1 MYITQLLLIVSNMF
15 QNSTD
20 VTPIDTLSQ
29 VYSDKWI
36 TAVNQGEGF
45 FASFMSS
52 NNLIFVVL
60 GVTLIIWTVLIV
72 YLTRVDKRITMLE
85 NKLNNLSNE
94 A

>member
-1 MYITQLLLIVSNMF
+1 MF
-15 QNSTD
+15 QDSTG
-20 VTPIDTLSQ
+20 TIPIDTLSKA
-29 VYSDKWI
+29 YSDKWI
-36 TAVNQGEGF
+36 TTVNQGEGL

-72 YLTRVDKRITMLE
+72 YLTRVDKRITILE
-85 NKLNNLSNE
+85 NQLNHSSNE

>member
-1 MYITQLLLIVSNMF
+1 MYITQLLFIVSNMF
-15 QNSTD
+15 QDSTGII
-20 VTPIDTLSQ
+20 TIDTLSKA
-29 VYSDKWI
+29 YSDKWI
-36 TAVNQGEGF
+36 TTVNQGEGF

-85 NKLNNLSNE
+85 NQLNHSSNE

>member
-1 MYITQLLLIVSNMF
+1 MYITQLLFIVSNMF
-15 QNSTD
+15 QDSTGII
-20 VTPIDTLSQ
+20 PIDTLSKA
-29 VYSDKWI
+29 YSDKWI
-36 TAVNQGEGF
+36 TTVNQGEGF

-85 NKLNNLSNE
+85 NQLNHSSNE

>member
-1 MYITQLLLIVSNMF
+1 MYITQLLFIVSNMF
-15 QNSTD
+15 QDSTGII
-20 VTPIDTLSQ
+20 PIDTLSKA
-29 VYSDKWI
+29 YSDKWI
-36 TAVNQGEGF
+36 TTVNQGEGL

-85 NKLNNLSNE
+85 NKLNHSSNE

>member
-1 MYITQLLLIVSNMF
+1 MF
-15 QNSTD
+15 QDSTD
-20 VTPIDTLSQ
+20 VTPVDTLSQ

-36 TAVNQGEGF
+36 TAVNQGEGL

-72 YLTRVDKRITMLE
+72 YLTRVDKRVTMLE

>member
-1 MYITQLLLIVSNMF
+1 MYITQLLFIVSNMF
-15 QNSTD
+15 QDSTD
-20 VTPIDTLSQ
+20 VTPIDTLSK

-72 YLTRVDKRITMLE
+72 YLARVDKRITMLE
-85 NKLNNLSNE
+85 NKLNHSSNE

>member
-1 MYITQLLLIVSNMF
+1 MHITQLLFIVSNMF
-15 QNSTD
+15 QDSTG
-20 VTPIDTLSQ
+20 TIPIDTLSKA
-29 VYSDKWI
+29 YSDKWI
-36 TAVNQGEGF
+36 TTVNQGEGF

-85 NKLNNLSNE
+85 NQLNHSSNE

>member
-1 MYITQLLLIVSNMF
+1 MYITQLLFIVSNMF
-15 QNSTD
+15 QDSTG
-20 VTPIDTLSQ
+20 TIPIDTLSKA
-29 VYSDKWI
+29 YSDKWI
-36 TAVNQGEGF
+36 TTVNQGEGF

-72 YLTRVDKRITMLE
+72 YLTRVDKRITILE
-85 NKLNNLSNE
+85 NQLNHSSNE

>member
-1 MYITQLLLIVSNMF
+1 MYLTQLVFLVTSMF
-15 QNSTD
+15 QDSID
-20 VTPIDTLSQ
+20 VAPMDTLSE

-36 TAVNQGEGF
+36 AAANQGEGF
-45 FASFMSS
+45 LASFMSS

-72 YLTRVDKRITMLE
+72 YLTRVDKKISLLE
-85 NKLNNLSNE
+85 NQLNHSSNE

>member
-1 MYITQLLLIVSNMF
+1 MYITQLLFIVSNMF

>member
-1 MYITQLLLIVSNMF
+1 MHITQLLFIVSNMF
-15 QNSTD
+15 QDSTGII
-20 VTPIDTLSQ
+20 PIDTLSKA
-29 VYSDKWI
+29 YSDKWI
-36 TAVNQGEGF
+36 TTVNQGEGF

-72 YLTRVDKRITMLE
+72 YLTRVDKRITILE
-85 NKLNNLSNE
+85 NQLNHSSNE

>member
-1 MYITQLLLIVSNMF
+1 MF
-15 QNSTD
+15 QDSTGII
-20 VTPIDTLSQ
+20 PIDTLSNA
-29 VYSDKWI
+29 YSDKWI
-36 TAVNQGEGF
+36 TTVNQGEGF

-72 YLTRVDKRITMLE
+72 YLTRVDKRITTLE
-85 NKLNNLSNE
+85 NQLNHSSNE

>member
-1 MYITQLLLIVSNMF
+1 MYITQLLFIVSNMF
-15 QNSTD
+15 QDSTGII
-20 VTPIDTLSQ
+20 PIDTLSKA
-29 VYSDKWI
+29 YSDKWI
-36 TAVNQGEGF
+36 TTVNQGEGL

-85 NKLNNLSNE
+85 NQLNHSSNE

>member
-1 MYITQLLLIVSNMF
+1 MHITQLLFIVSNMF
-15 QNSTD
+15 QDSTGII
-20 VTPIDTLSQ
+20 PIDTLSKA
-29 VYSDKWI
+29 YSDKWM
-36 TAVNQGEGF
+36 TTVNQGEGL

-72 YLTRVDKRITMLE
+72 YLTRVDKRITILE
-85 NKLNNLSNE
+85 NQLNHSSNE

>member
-1 MYITQLLLIVSNMF
+1 MYITQLLFIVSNNF
-15 QNSTD
+15 QDSTG
-20 VTPIDTLSQ
+20 VIPVDTLSKA
-29 VYSDKWI
+29 YSDKWI

-85 NKLNNLSNE
+85 NQLNHSSNE

>member
-1 MYITQLLLIVSNMF
+1 MYITQLLFIVSNMF
-15 QNSTD
+15 QDSTD
-20 VTPIDTLSQ
+20 VTPVDTLSQ

-36 TAVNQGEGF
+36 TAVNQGEGL

>member
-1 MYITQLLLIVSNMF
+1 MHITQLLFIVSNMF
-15 QNSTD
+15 QDSTG
-20 VTPIDTLSQ
+20 TIPIDTLSKA
-29 VYSDKWI
+29 YSDKWI
-36 TAVNQGEGF
+36 TTVNQGEGF

-72 YLTRVDKRITMLE
+72 YLTRVDKRITILE
-85 NKLNNLSNE
+85 NQLNHSSNE

>member
-1 MYITQLLLIVSNMF
+1 MYITQLLFIVSYKF
-15 QNSTD
+15 QDSTG
-20 VTPIDTLSQ
+20 VIPVDTLSKA
-29 VYSDKWI
+29 YSDKWI

-85 NKLNNLSNE
+85 NQLNHSSNE

>member
-1 MYITQLLLIVSNMF
+1 MHITQLLFIVSNMF
-15 QNSTD
+15 QDSTG
-20 VTPIDTLSQ
+20 TIPIDTLSKA
-29 VYSDKWI
+29 YSDKWM
-36 TAVNQGEGF
+36 TTVNQGEGL

-72 YLTRVDKRITMLE
+72 YLTRVDKRITILE
-85 NKLNNLSNE
+85 NQLNHSSNE

>member
-1 MYITQLLLIVSNMF
+1 MHITQLLFIVSNMF
-15 QNSTD
+15 QDSTG
-20 VTPIDTLSQ
+20 TIPIDTLSKA
-29 VYSDKWI
+29 YSDKWI
-36 TAVNQGEGF
+36 TTVNQGEGL

-85 NKLNNLSNE
+85 NQLNHSSNE

>member
-1 MYITQLLLIVSNMF
+1 MYITQLLFIVSNMF
-15 QNSTD
+15 QDSTGII
-20 VTPIDTLSQ
+20 PIDTLSKA
-29 VYSDKWI
+29 YSDKWI
-36 TAVNQGEGF
+36 TPVNQGEGF

-85 NKLNNLSNE
+85 NQLNHSSNE

>member
-1 MYITQLLLIVSNMF
+1 MHITQLLFIVSNMF
-15 QNSTD
+15 QDSTGII
-20 VTPIDTLSQ
+20 PIDTLSKA
-29 VYSDKWI
+29 YSDKWI
-36 TAVNQGEGF
+36 TTVNQGEGF

-85 NKLNNLSNE
+85 NQLNHSSNE

>member
-1 MYITQLLLIVSNMF
+1 MHITQLLFIVSNMF
-15 QNSTD
+15 QDSTGII
-20 VTPIDTLSQ
+20 PIDTLSKA
-29 VYSDKWI
+29 YSDKWI
-36 TAVNQGEGF
+36 TTVNQGEGL

-85 NKLNNLSNE
+85 NQLNHSSNE

>member
-1 MYITQLLLIVSNMF
+1 MYITQLLFIVSNMF
-15 QNSTD
+15 QDSTGII
-20 VTPIDTLSQ
+20 PIDTLSKA
-29 VYSDKWI
+29 YSDKWI
-36 TAVNQGEGF
+36 TTVNQGEGL

-72 YLTRVDKRITMLE
+72 YLTRVDKRITILE
-85 NKLNNLSNE
+85 NQLNHSSNE

>member
-1 MYITQLLLIVSNMF
+1 MYLTQLLFLVTSMF
-15 QNSTD
+15 QDSTD
-20 VTPIDTLSQ
+20 VAPMDTLSEA
-29 VYSDKWI
+29 YSDKWI
-36 TAVNQGEGF
+36 SAANQGEGF

-72 YLTRVDKRITMLE
+72 YLTRVDKKISLLE
-85 NKLNNLSNE
+85 NQLNHSSNE

>member
-1 MYITQLLLIVSNMF
+1 MYITQLLFIVSNKF
-15 QNSTD
+15 QDSTG
-20 VTPIDTLSQ
+20 VIPVDTLSKA
-29 VYSDKWI
+29 YSDKWI
-36 TAVNQGEGF
+36 TTVNQGEGF

-85 NKLNNLSNE
+85 NQLNHSSNE

>member
-1 MYITQLLLIVSNMF
+1 MYITQLLFIVSNMF
-15 QNSTD
+15 QDSTGII
-20 VTPIDTLSQ
+20 PIDSLSKA
-29 VYSDKWI
+29 YSDKWI
-36 TAVNQGEGF
+36 TTVNQGEGL

-85 NKLNNLSNE
+85 NQLNHSSNE

>member
-1 MYITQLLLIVSNMF
+1 MYITQLLFIVSNMF
-15 QNSTD
+15 QDSTG
-20 VTPIDTLSQ
+20 VIPIDTLSKA
-29 VYSDKWI
+29 YSDKWI
-36 TAVNQGEGF
+36 TTVNQGEGL

-72 YLTRVDKRITMLE
+72 YLTRVDKRITILE
-85 NKLNNLSNE
+85 NQLNHSSNE

>member
-1 MYITQLLLIVSNMF
+1 MHITQLLFIVSNMF
-15 QNSTD
+15 QDSTGII
-20 VTPIDTLSQ
+20 PIDTLSKA
-29 VYSDKWI
+29 YSDKWI
-36 TAVNQGEGF
+36 TTVNQGEGL

-85 NKLNNLSNE
+85 NKLNHSSNE

>member
-1 MYITQLLLIVSNMF
+1 MYITQLLFIVSNMF
-15 QNSTD
+15 QDSTG
-20 VTPIDTLSQ
+20 TIPIDTLSKA
-29 VYSDKWI
+29 YSDKWI
-36 TAVNQGEGF
+36 TTVNQGEGF

-85 NKLNNLSNE
+85 NQLNHSSNE

>member
-1 MYITQLLLIVSNMF
+1 MF